1 MSEIKHVKLRY
12 EMPIGTRFTIDTF
25 PRKTFEVVE
34 VDSKSLLPCSSL
46 CDGCFF
52 YDVRLLDGGSFRQCY
67 EVLRCSA
74 TYRKDAKHVIFKEV
88 KE

>member
-1 MSEIKHVKLRY
+1 MSGIKHIKLRY

-34 VDSKSLLPCSSL
+34 VGSSKSPRF
-46 CDGCFF
+46 CDDCFF
-52 YDVRLLDGGSFRQCY
+52 YGVRLLNGGSFSQCSD
-67 EVLRCSA
+67 VLRCSA
-74 TYRKDAKHVIFKEV
+74 LTRKDAKHVIFKEV

>member
-1 MSEIKHVKLRY
+1 MGKVKQVKLRY

-25 PRKTFEVVE
+25 PQKTFEVVE
-34 VDSKSLLPCSSL
+34 VKKRPRF

-52 YDVRLLDGGSFRQCY
+52 YDVTILDGGGFTQCC
-67 EVLRCSA
+67 EILRCNA
-74 TYRKDAKHVIFKEV
+74 FTRKDEKHVIFKEV